1 MDFVQQRN
9 ETVEQ
14 ELTSAPSDPCLA
26 PVAGIQA
33 ITTIDFPGRLS
44 AVFFLRGCP
53 WFCRYCHNPSLRNDD
68 VGENATQSH
77 VEEFLRERSGFL
89 EGIVVSGGEPTCHKE
104 LPAFLEWV
112 RSFGYD
118 IALHTNG
125 FFPGMLRRVL
135 AKKLVDYIAMD
146 IKAPPKAYDRVTGV
160 ENSCIAVSRSIE
172 IILSSGI
179 DCEFRTTYHPDILS
193 EEELREIVRVM
204 SAIGVKRYFIQR
216 FRSHGVADEE
226 LSRTCDVVQIPDVI
240 AKEARHLFETF
251 EVR

>member
-1 MDFVQQRN
+1 MDSVQQQK

-14 ELTSAPSDPCLA
+14 ELTAAPSVPCLV

-33 ITTIDFPGRLS
+33 MTTIDFPGHLS

-53 WFCRYCHNPSLRNDD
+53 WFCRYCHNPSLRNND
-68 VGENATQSH
+68 VGESTPRSH
-77 VEEFLRERSGFL
+77 VETFLRERSGFL
-89 EGIVVSGGEPTCHKE
+89 EGIVVSGGEPTFQKE

-112 RSFGYD
+112 RGFGYD

-125 FFPGMLRRVL
+125 FFPGMLRRVM
-135 AKKLVDYIAMD
+135 AKKLVDYVAMD

-160 ENSCIAVSRSIE
+160 ENSCIAVSRSID
-172 IILSSGI
+172 IILSSGV
-179 DCEFRTTYHPDILS
+179 DYEFRTTYHPDILS
-193 EEELREIVRVM
+193 EGELREIVRVM

-226 LSRTCDVVQIPDVI
+226 LSKSCDVVSIPDDIVD
-240 AKEARHLFETF
+240 EARHVFETF